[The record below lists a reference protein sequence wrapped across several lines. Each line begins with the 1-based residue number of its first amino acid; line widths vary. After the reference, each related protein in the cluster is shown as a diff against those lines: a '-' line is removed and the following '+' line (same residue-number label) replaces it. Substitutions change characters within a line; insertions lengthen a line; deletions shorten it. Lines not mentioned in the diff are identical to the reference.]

1 MHLLGA
7 FPFASWFVSVYLWS
21 DNGQPVAHELD
32 VPQGGALAH
41 PKNTA
46 TMAKFNLFDGDSYYA
61 QFAQV
66 TYKRLMSRNWV
77 TYADIMAEHLGL
89 ESVGQLPCNV
99 SNCDNYG
106 ELRKAFRDVRR
117 TINEKA
123 GQESFETDGNNRNKR
138 FRYVGTD
145 ADPLSDMRNAKVIS
159 DLKQYWRFCQDSAG
173 FFPSSWLDYFFKDSR
188 DLLDIKAKRK
198 KGEQVLSASLDRMLT
213 NIEFLPF
220 LYEAI
225 INKQVLSVDYKPY
238 DEEQRTL
245 TFHPHYLK
253 EFNGRWYLF
262 GHVENQEPEFGYNIA
277 LDRICSKPREL
288 YGTNYKPAPTGFYEN
303 FFKDIV
309 GVSHMKDAK
318 GDPYPAQPIHVRAHT
333 HYVFKLMETKAIHP
347 SQRTSVPFGQHADG
361 EYGEFVVTVEPN
373 HELIGRI
380 LQMGAGLEVV
390 APDDVRREVRKRVA
404 QLAQLYGE

>member
-1 MHLLGA
+1 MHLFWGA
-7 FPFASWFVSVYLWS
+7 FLLCLGLFMYICGLIMGSPWHMGLSY
-21 DNGQPVAHELD
+21 PR
-32 VPQGGALAH
+32 GALAH
-41 PKNTA
+41 TKNTA

-89 ESVGQLPCNV
+89 TSAEELPCNV

-117 TINEKA
+117 IINEKA

-138 FRYVGTD
+138 FRYVGAD

-159 DLKQYWRFCQDSAG
+159 DLKQYWGFCQDSAG

-220 LYEAI
+220 LYVAI

-245 TFHPHYLK
+245 TFHPT
-253 EFNGRWYLF
+253 
-262 GHVENQEPEFGYNIA
+262 I
-277 LDRICSKPREL
+277 
-288 YGTNYKPAPTGFYEN
+288 
-303 FFKDIV
+303 
-309 GVSHMKDAK
+309 
-318 GDPYPAQPIHVRAHT
+318 
-333 HYVFKLMETKAIHP
+333 
-347 SQRTSVPFGQHADG
+347 
-361 EYGEFVVTVEPN
+361 
-373 HELIGRI
+373 
-380 LQMGAGLEVV
+380 
-390 APDDVRREVRKRVA
+390 
-404 QLAQLYGE
+404 

>member
-1 MHLLGA
+1 
-7 FPFASWFVSVYLWS
+7 
-21 DNGQPVAHELD
+21 
-32 VPQGGALAH
+32 
-41 PKNTA
+41 
-46 TMAKFNLFDGDSYYA
+46 MAKFNLFDGDSYYA

-198 KGEQVLSASLDRMLT
+198 KGSR
-213 NIEFLPF
+213 
-220 LYEAI
+220 
-225 INKQVLSVDYKPY
+225 
-238 DEEQRTL
+238 
-245 TFHPHYLK
+245 
-253 EFNGRWYLF
+253 
-262 GHVENQEPEFGYNIA
+262 
-277 LDRICSKPREL
+277 C
-288 YGTNYKPAPTGFYEN
+288 
-303 FFKDIV
+303 
-309 GVSHMKDAK
+309 
-318 GDPYPAQPIHVRAHT
+318 
-333 HYVFKLMETKAIHP
+333 
-347 SQRTSVPFGQHADG
+347 
-361 EYGEFVVTVEPN
+361 
-373 HELIGRI
+373 
-380 LQMGAGLEVV
+380 
-390 APDDVRREVRKRVA
+390 
-404 QLAQLYGE
+404 

>member
-1 MHLLGA
+1 M
-7 FPFASWFVSVYLWS
+7 
-21 DNGQPVAHELD
+21 
-32 VPQGGALAH
+32 
-41 PKNTA
+41 T
-46 TMAKFNLFDGDSYYA
+46 KFNLFDGDSYYA

-89 ESVGQLPCNV
+89 TSAEELPCNV

-117 TINEKA
+117 IINEKA

-138 FRYVGTD
+138 FRYVGAD

-159 DLKQYWRFCQDSAG
+159 DLKQYWGFCQDSAG

-198 KGEQVLSASLDRMLT
+198 KGEQVLNASLDRMLT

-220 LYEAI
+220 LYVAI

-245 TFHPHYLK
+245 TFHPT
-253 EFNGRWYLF
+253 
-262 GHVENQEPEFGYNIA
+262 I
-277 LDRICSKPREL
+277 
-288 YGTNYKPAPTGFYEN
+288 
-303 FFKDIV
+303 
-309 GVSHMKDAK
+309 
-318 GDPYPAQPIHVRAHT
+318 
-333 HYVFKLMETKAIHP
+333 
-347 SQRTSVPFGQHADG
+347 
-361 EYGEFVVTVEPN
+361 
-373 HELIGRI
+373 
-380 LQMGAGLEVV
+380 
-390 APDDVRREVRKRVA
+390 
-404 QLAQLYGE
+404 